1 MSRTPSEFWIGSLPN
16 ITTIRLNVMDLVYA
30 WNIRITLIKKQHT
43 VSFRH
48 TKVLSWYGLGMV
60 RDKYEVWLLF
70 CLEGENIIH
79 STVYKVAF
87 REYLANCRLIILPG
101 LC

>member
-1 MSRTPSEFWIGSLPN
+1 MCVDYLIHT
-16 ITTIRLNVMDLVYA
+16 
-30 WNIRITLIKKQHT
+30 WNFRKTLIKKQQT
-43 VSFRH
+43 F
-48 TKVLSWYGLGMV
+48 LLGMVRGWSGGGPGVV